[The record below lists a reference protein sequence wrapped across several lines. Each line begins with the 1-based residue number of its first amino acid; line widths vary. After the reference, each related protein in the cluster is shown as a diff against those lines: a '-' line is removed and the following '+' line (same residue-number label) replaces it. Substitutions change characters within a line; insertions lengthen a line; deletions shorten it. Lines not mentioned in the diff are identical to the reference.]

1 VRDAAGVRDTVTIYS
16 FQHFWI
22 SEMLR
27 TGADSLRIAR
37 MAGTS
42 LTMIERV
49 YGHFA
54 VESFQQ
60 ALAKLDAWRA
70 KQGACS

>member
-1 VRDAAGVRDTVTIYS
+1 MPPVQRRKQALLARLRRRAEVSPSRDRRRAEQNNRR
-16 FQHFWI
+16 
-22 SEMLR
+22 EPR
-27 TGADSLRIAR
+27 
-37 MAGTS
+37 
-42 LTMIERV
+42 

-70 KQGACS
+70 KQGDCS

>member
-1 VRDAAGVRDTVTIYS
+1 
-16 FQHFWI
+16 
-22 SEMLR
+22 
-27 TGADSLRIAR
+27 
-37 MAGTS
+37 
-42 LTMIERV
+42 MIERV

-70 KQGACS
+70 KQGDCS